1 MTGSGS
7 SLISTHVGNVVQGTL
22 LGPNA
27 GSTLDGAES
36 ERVSSSKD
44 EGADAY
50 RFREPVASDVLPQ
63 RGMLSQRDVSQR
75 VHRTEPGA
83 RG

>member
-27 GSTLDGAES
+27 GGTLPARSQNG
-36 ERVSSSKD
+36 VV
-44 EGADAY
+44 EG
-50 RFREPVASDVLPQ
+50 
-63 RGMLSQRDVSQR
+63 
-75 VHRTEPGA
+75 
-83 RG
+83 